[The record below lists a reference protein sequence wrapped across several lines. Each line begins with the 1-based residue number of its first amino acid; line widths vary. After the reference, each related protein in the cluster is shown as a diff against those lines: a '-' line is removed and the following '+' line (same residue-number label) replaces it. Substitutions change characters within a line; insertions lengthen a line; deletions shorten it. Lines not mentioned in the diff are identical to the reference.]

1 MSSEIGGGKNVD
13 SPFSMEAV
21 VSDVHLADLLADL
34 AFLLRTPEQIEAHRR
49 VAEACEQLTSE
60 SNTIT
65 VLDSRGEKVAVIS
78 GRDADEVIE
87 IAVEEFVLQALRR
100 FSNAPQL

>member
-1 MSSEIGGGKNVD
+1 MSSVTGGGSNGD
-13 SPFSMEAV
+13 FPFSMEAV
-21 VSDVHLADLLADL
+21 VSDASLADLLADL

-49 VAEACEQLTSE
+49 VAEACEQLGSE
-60 SNTIT
+60 PNTIT

-78 GRDADEVIE
+78 GRDADEVID

-100 FSNAPQL
+100 SFDAS